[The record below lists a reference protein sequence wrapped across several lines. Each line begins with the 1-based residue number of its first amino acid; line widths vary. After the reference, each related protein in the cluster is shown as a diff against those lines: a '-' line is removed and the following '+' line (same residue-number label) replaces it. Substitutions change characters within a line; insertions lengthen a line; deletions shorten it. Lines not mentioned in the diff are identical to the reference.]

1 MSRTDVTKNASTHLV
16 VYISDVHDEV
26 NIIAE
31 IIGENASKDILR
43 YIVSMEGKFSRALG
57 AVGSCPHRACP
68 I

>member
-1 MSRTDVTKNASTHLV
+1 MSRTDVTENASTHLV
-16 VYISDVHDEV
+16 VYISNVHDEV

-31 IIGENASKDILR
+31 IIGENAPKDILR
-43 YIVSMEGKFSRALG
+43 YIVSIEGIFSRASG